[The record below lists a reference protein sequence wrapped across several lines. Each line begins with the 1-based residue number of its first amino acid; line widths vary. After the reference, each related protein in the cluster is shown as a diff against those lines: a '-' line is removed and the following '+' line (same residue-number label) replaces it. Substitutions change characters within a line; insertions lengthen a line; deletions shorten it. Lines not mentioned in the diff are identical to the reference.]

1 MDPTDAVDAPPEPIG
16 ELSEACVRYV
26 KEALGFELDFS
37 PETLPIVDH
46 YLRECAHDLG
56 AEGVALLAP
65 VAGAYFGE
73 VVRRALGGARWY
85 CAGEEHRR
93 YRLEFERVF
102 LCFNPLGVAAE
113 VISQADEGD
122 WAAHLQLLPEA
133 REAVEGALQQGGE
146 VRLEDYYSFSVR
158 LETLQSVLD
167 VLAGLESAR
176 EGPPRTFN
184 SAVYAAATGELLLR
198 GPAS

>member
-1 MDPTDAVDAPPEPIG
+1 MAPTEPFEPPPPAVA

-26 KEALGFELDFS
+26 KEALGLELDYT

-46 YLRECAHDLG
+46 YLRERAHDLG
-56 AEGVALLAP
+56 EEAVALLAP
-65 VAGAYFGE
+65 VAGAYYGE
-73 VVRRALGGARWY
+73 VVRRALGGARWHA
-85 CAGEEHRR
+85 AGDAHRG

-113 VISQADEGD
+113 VIEQDDAGG

-133 REAVEGALQQGGE
+133 REAVQDALAQGGP
-146 VRLEDYYSFSVR
+146 VRHEDYYSFSVR

-176 EGPPRTFN
+176 QGPPRTFTP
-184 SAVYAAATGELLLR
+184 AVYAAAAGEAPR
-198 GPAS
+198 GPSS